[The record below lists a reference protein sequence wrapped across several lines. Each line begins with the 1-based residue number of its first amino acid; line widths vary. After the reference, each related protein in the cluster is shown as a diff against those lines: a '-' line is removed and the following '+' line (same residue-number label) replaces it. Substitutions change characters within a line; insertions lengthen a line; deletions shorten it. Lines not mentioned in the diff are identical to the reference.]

1 MLDRARGIPDFRLGS
16 KRGSGTEF
24 GHREVRVLRG
34 KIMTDGEA
42 LHDRSVRSE
51 VAILGVGDLQLAPR
65 RVKRGE
71 HHPGHENQVSKDKR
85 PVSPA

>member
-16 KRGSGTEF
+16 RTGSGIEF
-24 GHREVRVLRG
+24 GHLRSAGLRG

-42 LHDRSVRSE
+42 LHDGSVRSK

-71 HHPGHENQVSKDKR
+71 HHPGHENHVSKDKR